1 MDDPELRAVQL
12 TAVMCDA
19 KAADIEN
26 VLINAL
32 NRRSVNISV
41 SNVTE
46 MKDQEALLR
55 LIVPVWRK
63 QIC

>member
-1 MDDPELRAVQL
+1 MQL

-19 KAADIEN
+19 KAADIEI
-26 VLINAL
+26 VLINAS
-32 NRRSVNISV
+32 NRRSVNISA